1 MSKSSGAPSS
11 AAEAVRPSLEA
22 VCAALAKAHPGRE
35 GALANQ
41 LARLLHQRL
50 PSSYRIRV
58 AEADLP
64 DALLESVRFLDKKR
78 AEELR
83 VEVRP
88 GRDLGPRVAPYT
100 VVRVTLR
107 DQYFLFD
114 TVRETIRQRGFEIAQ
129 LYHPVLAIKRDESG
143 ALLEI
148 KDGAES
154 TPEHVLESFMH
165 FEIQALDEATRVDLQ
180 SRVAKNLRDA
190 VRVVTDFARMK
201 ERLAEARAM
210 LQADAQRL
218 PELREELLEGVEFLQ
233 WIEKDHFI
241 FLGYRAYD
249 IQSYP
254 ELGGRKG
261 VAVRPGSGLGLLGDE
276 GVSNYA
282 KPVLLEELPRAV
294 SERLHRRVCPL
305 ISKAN
310 SHSTVHR
317 HAQMDYIG
325 LKRLDARGEVIGEIR
340 FLGLF
345 TSKAFAENATQIPVL
360 RKKLEKVVK
369 SVGMLPGSHDAKEVV
384 SLFARLPKSELF
396 LMNPEE
402 IRRTIGTIL
411 EAPSEDRVRV
421 TLRRDGLDR
430 GLSVMVILPRERFDN
445 EASRAIQQV
454 VSEACGSKPMD
465 VRVVLGEEPTVRLHY
480 YFTMKD
486 EPVAIDAAALELE
499 IANLTRS
506 WNDQLIEALQR
517 RGDFDRADQLWK
529 RWRDA
534 FSADYKAII
543 PAERAAEDIEAL
555 EETLKDQQPRVRVD
569 QGPAHRGTATTLLLI
584 YRAGARFEL
593 SGTMPWLDNLAL
605 NVINELSFGL
615 EGRSVPR
622 CYVHSFRVQDER
634 GNFLAPPVARGLR
647 DLISLAL
654 AGEIENDALN
664 GLIVNAALDWREVDL
679 LRTYRNYILQV
690 RRDLSLP
697 SIHDALLRNGP
708 AVNALVQYFHARFDP
723 ASLGGLP
730 GAQRLQGALPERR
743 AALMQQLEA
752 ISDVRDYRIFARFLN
767 AIDSTLR
774 TNFYQTLK
782 GERRIAIKIEC
793 AKVDDMPAPRPLYE
807 IYIHATYMEGVH
819 LRSGPVAR
827 GGIRWSD
834 RKDDFRTEVLGL
846 MKTQRTKNAVIVPV
860 GSKGGFITKRQHA
873 EREAHL
879 KEGIDRYRTFISGL
893 LDITDNI
900 VDGKVVHPERCVRYD
915 GEDPYLVVAADKGTA
930 TYSDF
935 ANALS
940 LERGF
945 WLGDAFASGGSQG
958 YDHKKEGI
966 TARGGWEC
974 VKRHFR
980 EMNIDI
986 QKTPFTVVGIGD
998 MSGDVFGNG
1007 MLLAQTIKLRAAFDH
1022 RDIFL
1027 DPNPDPA
1034 TSFLER
1040 KRMFALPRSSWA
1052 DYRKDLISAG
1062 GGIFSRKLRKIP
1074 LSPEVRAML
1083 DVSDAEMAPEDLI
1096 RAILKMPCDLL
1107 WNGGIGTY
1115 VKAGTETHADV
1126 RDEATDALR
1135 VDSRQL
1141 RCKVVGE
1148 GGNLGFTQRA
1158 RIEFAAAG
1166 GRINTDAIDNSAGVD
1181 LSDHEVNLKI
1191 LLAPVVQEG
1200 RLTIEQRNDLLRSLT
1215 DEVCLLVLEDN
1226 YRQSLV
1232 LSMDRQRSLEDLSP
1246 YRALMERLVTNG
1258 LLDRAV
1264 EFLPSRDE
1272 LEARAARNEG
1282 LTRPEIAV
1290 LLAYSKI
1297 DLFREILDSDVA
1309 DDAALRPLLHAYF
1322 PNEIQKSY
1330 AADIDRHRLRREIA
1344 ATMLTNRIV
1353 DRVGVAWPARVASM
1367 LGCNLAQL
1375 ARAFLVADALLGTP
1389 ALAAEIDQLDGRVPT
1404 DAQII
1409 AYRMVATAQE
1419 RLIPSILRW
1428 LDSGLSIQQAIEKH
1442 RSDVAALKTRAA
1454 ETPVEWRRRDSEEL
1468 YSRLVSR
1475 GFPEEFA
1482 ERLGSLH
1489 HLARAGEI
1497 TGIASEAKCELLRAM
1512 EVYYRTGTA
1521 LEFAEALR
1529 EAKAGNEKADEE
1541 RQARSILTEMLR
1553 TTYRTTVVAILKH
1566 HAAEDVRAAVERWA
1580 AAHAQDLE
1588 MIRGMLEKART
1599 SGALSLGTLFI
1610 LNDRFSKLAQ
1620 VRA

>member
-11 AAEAVRPSLEA
+11 AAAAARPNLEA
-22 VCAALAKAHPGRE
+22 VVAALAQAHPGRE
-35 GALANQ
+35 GALATE
-41 LARLLHQRL
+41 LARLLHLRL
-50 PSSYRIRV
+50 PTSYRIRL

-64 DALLESVRFLDKKR
+64 EALLESVQFLDSKR
-78 AEELR
+78 PEEIR
-83 VEVRP
+83 VEVRA
-88 GRDLGPRVAPYT
+88 GRDLGPKVPPYT

-107 DQYFLFD
+107 DQPFLFD
-114 TVRETIRQRGFEIAQ
+114 TVRETIRARGWQIAQ
-129 LYHPVLAIKRDESG
+129 LYHPVLAVQRDDSG
-143 ALLEI
+143 RLLAI
-148 KDGAES
+148 ADGTQCQS
-154 TPEHVLESFMH
+154 GFVLESFMH
-165 FEIQALDEATRVDLQ
+165 FEIQALDEGARSDLQ
-180 SRVAKNLRDA
+180 QRITKNLRDA
-190 VRVVTDFARMK
+190 VRVVTDFPSMI
-201 ERLAEARAM
+201 ERLAETRAM
-210 LQADAQRL
+210 LRADAARL
-218 PELREELLEGVEFLQ
+218 TDLRDQLLEGDEFLR
-233 WIEKDHFI
+233 WLEDGHFI
-241 FLGYRAYD
+241 FLGYRSYD
-249 IQSYP
+249 LQSYP
-254 ELGGRKG
+254 ELDGRTG
-261 VAVRPGSGLGLLGDE
+261 VAIRRGSGLGLLADE
-276 GVSNYA
+276 SVSNYA

-294 SERLHRRVCPL
+294 LERLQRRVCPL

-325 LKRLDARGEVIGEIR
+325 IKRLGPQGEVVGEIR

-345 TSKAFAENATQIPVL
+345 SAKALAANAVQIPVL
-360 RKKLEKVVK
+360 RKKLAKVVQ
-369 SVGMLPGSHDAKEVV
+369 SVGMLPGSHDEKEIV

-396 LMNPEE
+396 LMNSGE
-402 IRRTIGTIL
+402 IRQTIATIL

-421 TLRRDGLDR
+421 TLRRDELDR
-430 GLSVMVILPRERFDN
+430 GLSVMVLLPRERFDD
-445 EASRAIQQV
+445 EASRAIQKV
-454 VSEACGSKPMD
+454 VSEACGSRPMD

-480 YFTMKD
+480 YFTLKD
-486 EPVAIDAAALELE
+486 EPLAVDAASLELE

-506 WNDQLIEALQR
+506 WNDLFAAAAE
-517 RGDFDRADQLWK
+517 RGMDLERAEQILK
-529 RWRDA
+529 RWPDA
-534 FSADYKAII
+534 FTPYYKAII
-543 PAERAAEDIEAL
+543 PAERAVEDVLAL
-555 EETLKDQQPRVRVD
+555 EETLVDQVPRVRVD
-569 QGPAHRGTATTLLLI
+569 QGPPHRGTATTLLRI
-584 YRAGARFEL
+584 YRAGVRFEL

-615 EGRSVPR
+615 EGRSIPR

-634 GNFLAPPVARGLR
+634 GNFLAPAVARSLR

-690 RRDLSLP
+690 RRDVSLP
-697 SIHDALLRNGP
+697 SIHEALLRNGP
-708 AVNALVQYFHARFDP
+708 AVHALVQYFHARFDP

-743 AALMQQLEA
+743 AALLQHFEA
-752 ISDVRDYRIFARFLN
+752 ISDVRDYRILSRFLN
-767 AIDSTLR
+767 AIDATLR
-774 TNFYQTLK
+774 TNFYQVLQ
-782 GERRIAIKIEC
+782 GERRIALKIEC
-793 AKVDDMPAPRPLYE
+793 AKIDDMPAPRPLYE

-879 KEGIDRYRTFISGL
+879 KEGIDRYRAFISGL

-900 VDGKVVHPERCVRYD
+900 VDGKVVHPERCVHYD

-930 TYSDF
+930 TYSDT
-935 ANALS
+935 ANSLS

-966 TARGGWEC
+966 TARGAWEC

-980 EMNIDI
+980 EMSVDI
-986 QKTPFTVVGIGD
+986 QKTPFSVVGIGD

-1027 DPNPDPA
+1027 DPSPDPA
-1034 TSFLER
+1034 SSFAER
-1040 KRMFALPRSSWA
+1040 QRMFALPRSSWA

-1062 GGIFSRKLRKIP
+1062 GGVFSRKLRKIP

-1083 DVSDAEMAPEDLI
+1083 DVADAEMAPDDLI
-1096 RAILKMPCDLL
+1096 RAILRMPCDLL

-1115 VKAGTETHADV
+1115 VKAATETHADV
-1126 RDEATDALR
+1126 RDEANDGLR
-1135 VDSRQL
+1135 VDARQL

-1158 RIEFAAAG
+1158 RIEFANTG

-1191 LLAPVVQEG
+1191 LLAPVVREG
-1200 RLTIEQRNDLLRSLT
+1200 RLNEEQRNDLLRRLT

-1246 YRALMERLVTNG
+1246 YRALMERLVSSG

-1297 DLFREILDSDVA
+1297 DLFREILESDVP
-1309 DDAALRPLLHAYF
+1309 DDPALRPLLHAYF
-1322 PNEIQKSY
+1322 PKEIQRDY

-1353 DRVGVAWPARVASM
+1353 DRVGVAWPNRVATMHACS
-1367 LGCNLAQL
+1367 LAQL
-1375 ARAFLVADALLGTP
+1375 ARAFLVADSLLGTP
-1389 ALAAEIDQLDGRVPT
+1389 ALAAEIDQLDGRAPS

-1409 AYRMVATAQE
+1409 AHRMVGTAQE

-1428 LDSGLSIQQAIEKH
+1428 LDGGLSIQQAIEKH
-1442 RSDVAALKTRAA
+1442 QADVAALKTRAA
-1454 ETPVEWRRRDSEEL
+1454 ETPIEWRRRDSEEL

-1521 LEFAEALR
+1521 LEFADALR

-1541 RQARSILTEMLR
+1541 RQARSILTETLR

-1566 HAAEDVRAAVERWA
+1566 HASDDVRAAVERWA

-1588 MIRGMLEKART
+1588 LIRGMLEKART